1 MASLPGA
8 SLSVSCFPT
17 AFAHIVS
24 LANFKLL
31 YLFRVIFVVGDFF
44 FFFFF
49 FFGRFYFI
57 FILKATIIIF
67 RK

>member
-8 SLSVSCFPT
+8 SISVSCFPT

-44 FFFFF
+44 FFLWSV
-49 FFGRFYFI
+49 I
-57 FILKATIIIF
+57 FDVTPEGSDSNSEQ
-67 RK
+67 